1 MSMRFK
7 MGGGPRGGRG
17 DGSGN
22 GGNPFIAMSFGRG
35 GGRSWGSDWDFGNW
49 SFDGGRG
56 GRGGGGG
63 GRGGRGRRRM
73 FDSGELRIVLL
84 ALIEKEPRHGY
95 DLIKA
100 IEEMTGGEYAP
111 SPGVVYPT
119 LSLLEDT
126 GLIASVET
134 EGARKAF
141 RITDAG
147 IAELTEKRDEADA
160 LLARLSDAGEER
172 EQRAGGPQIGRAVGN
187 LMAAMAHRL
196 ASGETD
202 AEFKHRV
209 AEILDE
215 AAQKIER
222 L

>member
-7 MGGGPRGGRG
+7 MGGGPRGEGR
-17 DGSGN
+17 N

-35 GGRSWGSDWDFGNW
+35 GGRGWGGDWDFGNW
-49 SFDGGRG
+49 SFDGGGRG
-56 GRGGGGG
+56 GRGGG
-63 GRGGRGRRRM
+63 GGRGRRRM

-119 LSLLEDT
+119 LNLLEDA

-134 EGARKAF
+134 DGARKAF

-147 IAELTEKRDEADA
+147 IAELAEKRGEADA
-160 LLARLSDAGEER
+160 LLARLSDAGEQR
-172 EQRAGGPQIGRAVGN
+172 EQRGGGPQIGRAVGN

-202 AEFKHRV
+202 AEFKHQV
-209 AEILDE
+209 AAILDE

>member
-7 MGGGPRGGRG
+7 MGGGPRGA
-17 DGSGN
+17 
-22 GGNPFIAMSFGRG
+22 GNPFIAMSFGRG
-35 GGRSWGSDWDFGNW
+35 GGRGWGGDWDFGNW
-49 SFDGGRG
+49 SFDGGGRG
-56 GRGGGGG
+56 GRGGGG

-73 FDSGELRIVLL
+73 FDSGELRLVLL
-84 ALIEKEPRHGY
+84 ALIETESRHGY

-100 IEEMTGGEYAP
+100 IEDMTGGDYAP

-134 EGARKAF
+134 DGARKAF

-147 IAELTEKRDEADA
+147 VAELTGKREETDA
-160 LLARLSDAGEER
+160 LLARLSEAGEER

-202 AEFKHRV
+202 AEFKHKV

>member
-7 MGGGPRGGRG
+7 MGGGPRGG
-17 DGSGN
+17 
-22 GGNPFIAMSFGRG
+22 GNPFIAMSFGGRGGRGWGGDWDIGNWGFDG
-35 GGRSWGSDWDFGNW
+35 GGRS
-49 SFDGGRG
+49 

-100 IEEMTGGEYAP
+100 IEEMTGGDYAP

-147 IAELTEKRDEADA
+147 IAELAEKRDEADA

-187 LMAAMAHRL
+187 LMAAMAHRF
-196 ASGETD
+196 ANSETD

-209 AEILDE
+209 AAILDE

>member
-7 MGGGPRGGRG
+7 MGGGPRG
-17 DGSGN
+17 S
-22 GGNPFIAMSFGRG
+22 GNPFIAMSFGRA
-35 GGRSWGSDWDFGNW
+35 GGRSWGGDWDFGNW
-49 SFDGGRG
+49 SFDGGGRG

-100 IEEMTGGEYAP
+100 IEEMTGGDYAP

-119 LSLLEDT
+119 LSLLEDA

-134 EGARKAF
+134 DGARKAF

-147 IAELTEKRDEADA
+147 IAELSDKRDEADA
-160 LLARLSDAGEER
+160 LLARLSEAGEER

-196 ASGETD
+196 ASGDTD

>member
-1 MSMRFK
+1 
-7 MGGGPRGGRG
+7 
-17 DGSGN
+17 
-22 GGNPFIAMSFGRG
+22 
-35 GGRSWGSDWDFGNW
+35 
-49 SFDGGRG
+49 
-56 GRGGGGG
+56 
-63 GRGGRGRRRM
+63 M
-73 FDSGELRIVLL
+73 FDSGELRVVLL

-100 IEEMTGGEYAP
+100 IEEMTSGSYAP

-119 LSLLEDT
+119 LSLLEDA

-147 IAELTEKRDEADA
+147 IAELIEKRDEADA
-160 LLARLSDAGEER
+160 LLARLSEAGEAR
-172 EQRAGGPQIGRAVGN
+172 DQRGSPPIGRAVGN

-196 ASGETD
+196 AGGEVD
-202 AEFKHRV
+202 AEFKHKV

>member
-7 MGGGPRGGRG
+7 MGGGPRG
-17 DGSGN
+17 S
-22 GGNPFIAMSFGRG
+22 GNPFIAMSFGRG
-35 GGRSWGSDWDFGNW
+35 GGRGWGSDWDIGNW
-49 SFDGGRG
+49 SFDGGGRG
-56 GRGGGGG
+56 GRGGGG

-73 FDSGELRIVLL
+73 FDSGELRLVLL

-100 IEEMTGGEYAP
+100 IEELTGGDYAP

-119 LSLLEDT
+119 LSLLEDS
-126 GLIASVET
+126 GLIALVET

-147 IAELTEKRDEADA
+147 VAELAEKRDEADA
-160 LLARLSDAGEER
+160 LLSRLSDAGEER
-172 EQRAGGPQIGRAVGN
+172 ELRAGGPQIGRAVGN

>member
-7 MGGGPRGGRG
+7 MAGGPRG
-17 DGSGN
+17 S
-22 GGNPFIAMSFGRG
+22 GNPFIAMSFGRG
-35 GGRSWGSDWDFGNW
+35 GGRGWGGDWDFGNW
-49 SFDGGRG
+49 SFDGGGRG

-100 IEEMTGGEYAP
+100 IEEMTGGDYAP

-119 LSLLEDT
+119 LSLLEDA

-134 EGARKAF
+134 DGARKAF

-147 IAELTEKRDEADA
+147 IAELSDKRDEADA
-160 LLARLSDAGEER
+160 LLARLSEAGEER

>member
-7 MGGGPRGGRG
+7 MGGGPRGA
-17 DGSGN
+17 
-22 GGNPFIAMSFGRG
+22 GNPFIAMSFGRG
-35 GGRSWGSDWDFGNW
+35 GGRGWGGDWDIGNW
-49 SFDGGRG
+49 SFDGGGRG
-56 GRGGGGG
+56 GRGGGG

-73 FDSGELRIVLL
+73 FDSGELRLVLL
-84 ALIEKEPRHGY
+84 ALIETESRHGY

-100 IEEMTGGEYAP
+100 IEDMTGGDYAP

-134 EGARKAF
+134 DGARKAF

-147 IAELTEKRDEADA
+147 VAELTGKREETDA
-160 LLARLSDAGEER
+160 LLARLSEAGEER

-202 AEFKHRV
+202 AEFKHKV

>member
-1 MSMRFK
+1 MTMRFR
-7 MGGGPRGGRG
+7 MGGGPRGGWEGRMK
-17 DGSGN
+17 
-22 GGNPFIAMSFGRG
+22 PFIAMSFGP
-35 GGRSWGSDWDFGNW
+35 GGRGWGGDWDFGNF
-49 SFDGGRG
+49 SFDGGGRG
-56 GRGGGGG
+56 GRGGGG
-63 GRGGRGRRRM
+63 RGPRGRRRM
-73 FDSGELRIVLL
+73 FDGGELRLVLL

-100 IEEMTGGEYAP
+100 IEEMTGGQYAP

-119 LSLLEDT
+119 LSLLEDS

-134 EGARKAF
+134 EGSRKAF

-147 IAELTEKRDEADA
+147 VAELTEKRDEADA
-160 LLARLSDAGEER
+160 LIARLTEAGEER

-196 ASGETD
+196 ASGEVD
-202 AEFKHRV
+202 AEFKHQV

-215 AAQKIER
+215 AARKIER

>member
-7 MGGGPRGGRG
+7 MAGGPRG
-17 DGSGN
+17 S
-22 GGNPFIAMSFGRG
+22 GNPFIAMSFGRG
-35 GGRSWGSDWDFGNW
+35 GGRSWGGDWDFGNW
-49 SFDGGRG
+49 SFDGGGRG

-100 IEEMTGGEYAP
+100 IEEMTGGDYAP

-119 LSLLEDT
+119 LSLLEDA

-134 EGARKAF
+134 DGARKAF

-147 IAELTEKRDEADA
+147 IAELSDKRDEADA
-160 LLARLSDAGEER
+160 LLARLSEAGEER

-196 ASGETD
+196 ASGEAD

>member
-7 MGGGPRGGRG
+7 MGGGPRG
-17 DGSGN
+17 S
-22 GGNPFIAMSFGRG
+22 GNPFIAMSFGRG
-35 GGRSWGSDWDFGNW
+35 GGRGWGGDWDFGNW
-49 SFDGGRG
+49 SFDGGGRG
-56 GRGGGGG
+56 GRGGGG

-100 IEEMTGGEYAP
+100 IEEMTGGDYAP

-119 LSLLEDT
+119 LSLLEDS

-134 EGARKAF
+134 DGARKAF

-147 IAELTEKRDEADA
+147 VAELAEKRDEADA

-187 LMAAMAHRL
+187 LMAAMAHRFG
-196 ASGETD
+196 SGDTD
-202 AEFKHRV
+202 TEFKHRV

>member
-7 MGGGPRGGRG
+7 MGGGPRGG
-17 DGSGN
+17 
-22 GGNPFIAMSFGRG
+22 GNPFIAMSFGRG
-35 GGRSWGSDWDFGNW
+35 AGRGWGGDWDFGNW
-49 SFDGGRG
+49 SFDGGGRG
-56 GRGGGGG
+56 GRGGGG

-95 DLIKA
+95 DLIKG
-100 IEEMTGGEYAP
+100 IEEMTGGDYAP

-134 EGARKAF
+134 EGSRKAF

-160 LLARLSDAGEER
+160 LLARLSEAGEDR

>member
-1 MSMRFK
+1 MSMRFR
-7 MGGGPRGGRG
+7 MGGGPRGR
-17 DGSGN
+17 DDCMK
-22 GGNPFIAMSFGRG
+22 PFIAMSFGPRG
-35 GGRSWGSDWDFGNW
+35 GRGWGGDWDFGNW
-49 SFDGGRG
+49 SFDGGGRG
-56 GRGGGGG
+56 GRGG

-73 FDSGELRIVLL
+73 FDGGELRLVLL

-95 DLIKA
+95 ELIKA
-100 IEEMTGGEYAP
+100 IEDMTGGDYAP

-119 LSLLEDT
+119 LSLLEDA

-147 IAELTEKRDEADA
+147 IAELTEKREDADA
-160 LLARLSDAGEER
+160 LIARLTEAGEER

-196 ASGETD
+196 ASGEVD
-202 AEFKHRV
+202 AEFKHQV

-215 AAQKIER
+215 AARKIER

>member
-1 MSMRFK
+1 MTMRFK
-7 MGGGPRGGRG
+7 MGGGPRGRFGG
-17 DGSGN
+17 GSD
-22 GGNPFIAMSFGRG
+22 PFIAMSFGRG
-35 GGRSWGSDWDFGNW
+35 GGRNWGGDWDFGNW
-49 SFDGGRG
+49 GFEGGGRG
-56 GRGGGGG
+56 GRGGGG

-73 FDSGELRIVLL
+73 FDSGELRVVLL

-126 GLIASVET
+126 GMIASVET
-134 EGARKAF
+134 DGARKAF

-147 IAELTEKRDEADA
+147 LAELAEKRDEADA
-160 LLARLSDAGEER
+160 LLSRLSEAGEDR

-196 ASGETD
+196 ASGEID

>member
-1 MSMRFK
+1 MSMRFR
-7 MGGGPRGGRG
+7 MGGGQRGCGPA
-17 DGSGN
+17 
-22 GGNPFIAMSFGRG
+22 PFMAMSFGRG
-35 GGRSWGSDWDFGNW
+35 GSDWGKDWDFGNW
-49 SFDGGRG
+49 SFDGGG
-56 GRGGGGG
+56 GRGGRGGG

-84 ALIEKEPRHGY
+84 ALIEKESRHGY

-100 IEEMTGGEYAP
+100 IEDMTGGTYAP
-111 SPGVVYPT
+111 SPGVIYPT

-126 GLIASVET
+126 GMIASVET
-134 EGARKAF
+134 DGARKAF

-160 LLARLSDAGEER
+160 LLARLSDAGDQR
-172 EQRAGGPQIGRAVGN
+172 EQRGGGPQIGRAVGN

-196 ASGETD
+196 ANGDVD

>member
-35 GGRSWGSDWDFGNW
+35 GGRSWGSDWDIGNW

-84 ALIEKEPRHGY
+84 AMIEKEPRHGY

-100 IEEMTGGEYAP
+100 IEEMTGGDYAP

-134 EGARKAF
+134 DGARKAF
-141 RITDAG
+141 RITDTG
-147 IAELTEKRDEADA
+147 VTEVTEKRGEADA

>member
-1 MSMRFK
+1 MTMRFR
-7 MGGGPRGGRG
+7 MGGGPRGRG
-17 DGSGN
+17 DCGK
-22 GGNPFIAMSFGRG
+22 PFIAMSFGPGSRG
-35 GGRSWGSDWDFGNW
+35 WGGDWDFGNF
-49 SFDGGRG
+49 SFDGGGRG
-56 GRGGGGG
+56 GRGGGG
-63 GRGGRGRRRM
+63 RGPRGRRRM
-73 FDSGELRIVLL
+73 FDGGELRLVLL

-100 IEEMTGGEYAP
+100 IEEMTGGQYAP

-119 LSLLEDT
+119 LSLLEDA
-126 GLIASVET
+126 GLIASAET
-134 EGARKAF
+134 EGSRKAF

-147 IAELTEKRDEADA
+147 VAELTDKREEADA
-160 LLARLSDAGEER
+160 LIARLTEAGEER

-196 ASGETD
+196 ASGEVD
-202 AEFKHRV
+202 AEFKHQV

-215 AAQKIER
+215 AARKIER

>member
-7 MGGGPRGGRG
+7 MGGGPRGGR
-17 DGSGN
+17 D
-22 GGNPFIAMSFGRG
+22 PFIAMSFGRG
-35 GGRSWGSDWDFGNW
+35 GGRGGDWDFGNW
-49 SFDGGRG
+49 GFDAGGRG
-56 GRGGGGG
+56 GRGGG

-100 IEEMTGGEYAP
+100 IEDMTGGDYAP

-134 EGARKAF
+134 DGARKAF

-147 IAELTEKRDEADA
+147 LAELAEKRDEADA
-160 LLARLSDAGEER
+160 LLARLSKAGEDR

-196 ASGETD
+196 ASGEID
-202 AEFKHRV
+202 AEFKHKV

>member
-7 MGGGPRGGRG
+7 MGGGPRG
-17 DGSGN
+17 S
-22 GGNPFIAMSFGRG
+22 GNPFIAMSFGRG
-35 GGRSWGSDWDFGNW
+35 GGRSWGGDWDFGNW
-49 SFDGGRG
+49 SFDGGGRG
-56 GRGGGGG
+56 GRGGGG

-100 IEEMTGGEYAP
+100 IEEMTGGDYAP

-147 IAELTEKRDEADA
+147 VAELTEKRDEADA

>member
-7 MGGGPRGGRG
+7 MGGGPRGGNRH
-17 DGSGN
+17 

-35 GGRSWGSDWDFGNW
+35 GGRGWGDWDFGNW
-49 SFDGGRG
+49 SFDGRG

-100 IEEMTGGEYAP
+100 IEEMTGGDYAP

-134 EGARKAF
+134 DGARKAF

-147 IAELTEKRDEADA
+147 IAELTEKREEADA
-160 LLARLSDAGEER
+160 LLARLSEAGEDR

-202 AEFKHRV
+202 AEFKHKV

>member
-1 MSMRFK
+1 MSMRFR
-7 MGGGPRGGRG
+7 MGGGPRGEGRH
-17 DGSGN
+17 

-35 GGRSWGSDWDFGNW
+35 GGRGWGGDWDFGNW
-49 SFDGGRG
+49 SFDGGGRG
-56 GRGGGGG
+56 GRGGG
-63 GRGGRGRRRM
+63 GGRGRRRM

-119 LSLLEDT
+119 LNLLEDT

-134 EGARKAF
+134 DGARKAF

-147 IAELTEKRDEADA
+147 IAELAEKRNEADA
-160 LLARLSDAGEER
+160 LLARLSEAGEQR
-172 EQRAGGPQIGRAVGN
+172 EQRGGGPQIGRAVGN

-196 ASGETD
+196 ASGDTD

>member
-1 MSMRFK
+1 
-7 MGGGPRGGRG
+7 
-17 DGSGN
+17 
-22 GGNPFIAMSFGRG
+22 
-35 GGRSWGSDWDFGNW
+35 
-49 SFDGGRG
+49 
-56 GRGGGGG
+56 
-63 GRGGRGRRRM
+63 M
-73 FDSGELRIVLL
+73 FDTGELRIVLL

-100 IEEMTGGEYAP
+100 IEEMTGGTYAP

-126 GLIASVET
+126 GMIASVET

-160 LLARLSDAGEER
+160 LLARLNEAGEKR
-172 EQRAGGPQIGRAVGN
+172 EQRGGPPIGRAVGN

-196 ASGETD
+196 ANGDVD

>member
-7 MGGGPRGGRG
+7 MGGGPRGRF
-17 DGSGN
+17 
-22 GGNPFIAMSFGRG
+22 GGGADPFIAMSFGRG
-35 GGRSWGSDWDFGNW
+35 GGRSWGSDWDFGSW
-49 SFDGGRG
+49 GFEGGGRG

-73 FDSGELRIVLL
+73 FDSGELRVVLL

-147 IAELTEKRDEADA
+147 VAELAEKRDEADA
-160 LLARLSDAGEER
+160 LLARLSEAGEDR

>member
-1 MSMRFK
+1 MGMRFR
-7 MGGGPRGGRG
+7 MGGGGRG
-17 DGSGN
+17 CGPS
-22 GGNPFIAMSFGRG
+22 PYVAMSFGGGREGGRGGDRG
-35 GGRSWGSDWDFGNW
+35 GGRDWDFGNW
-49 SFDGGRG
+49 SFDGGGGGRG
-56 GRGGGGG
+56 GRG
-63 GRGGRGRRRM
+63 GGRGRRRM

-100 IEEMTGGEYAP
+100 IEDLTGGTYAP

-126 GLIASVET
+126 GMIASVET

-147 IAELTEKRDEADA
+147 ITELSEKREEADA
-160 LLARLSDAGEER
+160 LLERLSNAGEQR
-172 EQRAGGPQIGRAVGN
+172 EQRTGGPQIGRAVGN

-196 ASGETD
+196 ANGDVD

-209 AEILDE
+209 AEVLDE
-215 AAQKIER
+215 AARKIER

>member
-7 MGGGPRGGRG
+7 MGGGPRGA
-17 DGSGN
+17 
-22 GGNPFIAMSFGRG
+22 GNPFIAMSFGRG
-35 GGRSWGSDWDFGNW
+35 GGRGWGGDWDFGNW
-49 SFDGGRG
+49 SFDGGGRG
-56 GRGGGGG
+56 GRGGGG

-73 FDSGELRIVLL
+73 FDSGELRLVLL
-84 ALIEKEPRHGY
+84 ALIETESRHGY

-100 IEEMTGGEYAP
+100 IEDMTGGDYAP

-134 EGARKAF
+134 DGARKAF

-147 IAELTEKRDEADA
+147 VAELTEKREETDA
-160 LLARLSDAGEER
+160 LLARLSEAGEER

-202 AEFKHRV
+202 AEFKHKV

>member
-7 MGGGPRGGRG
+7 MGGGPRG
-17 DGSGN
+17 S
-22 GGNPFIAMSFGRG
+22 GNPFIAMSFGRG
-35 GGRSWGSDWDFGNW
+35 GGGGWGNDWDFGNW
-49 SFDGGRG
+49 SFDGGGRG
-56 GRGGGGG
+56 GRGGGG

-73 FDSGELRIVLL
+73 FDSGELRLVLL

-100 IEEMTGGEYAP
+100 IEDMTGGGYAP

-134 EGARKAF
+134 DGARKAF

-147 IAELTEKRDEADA
+147 VAELAEKREETDA

-202 AEFKHRV
+202 AEFKHKV

>member
-7 MGGGPRGGRG
+7 MGGGPRGNWGE
-17 DGSGN
+17 
-22 GGNPFIAMSFGRG
+22 GGKPFIAMSFGRG
-35 GGRSWGSDWDFGNW
+35 GGRSWGGDWDFGNW
-49 SFDGGRG
+49 GFDGGGRG
-56 GRGGGGG
+56 GRGGG

-73 FDSGELRIVLL
+73 FDSGELRLVLL

-119 LSLLEDT
+119 LSLLEDA
-126 GLIASVET
+126 GLIASAET

-147 IAELTEKRDEADA
+147 VAELAEKRDEVDA
-160 LLARLSDAGEER
+160 LLARLSEAGEER

-202 AEFKHRV
+202 AEFKHQV

-215 AAQKIER
+215 AARKIER

>member
-7 MGGGPRGGRG
+7 MGGGPRGE
-17 DGSGN
+17 
-22 GGNPFIAMSFGRG
+22 GNPFIAMSFGRG
-35 GGRSWGSDWDFGNW
+35 GGRGWGGDWDFGNW

-56 GRGGGGG
+56 GRGGGG

-100 IEEMTGGEYAP
+100 IEEMTGGDYAP

-147 IAELTEKRDEADA
+147 VAELAEKRGEADA
-160 LLARLSDAGEER
+160 LLARLSEAGEER